1 MSNIEDDNDDLQQDL
16 DALSMLQDEYVKMRL
31 ETINL
36 DNFDEMQQQIIE
48 DELRHQHIQIVRQ
61 AIENGL
67 KVPDR
72 VIVEYNSLSE
82 EDKMSDEELED
93 LYKKHQKFLD
103 SVDEQ
108 IWQDIDREVREER
121 RKQYIKDRRGGI
133 DGLLRELDSY
143 KVFNTNPFRRNHT
156 YTRSRKSEKLDMRKT
171 LTTIVDILLV
181 AIFVLIFVLGI
192 GYFLY
197 LTQ

>member
-1 MSNIEDDNDDLQQDL
+1 M
-16 DALSMLQDEYVKMRL
+16 
-31 ETINL
+31 
-36 DNFDEMQQQIIE
+36 
-48 DELRHQHIQIVRQ
+48 RQ

-82 EDKMSDEELED
+82 EEKMSDEELED

-108 IWQDIDREVREER
+108 IWKDIDREVREER

-143 KVFNTNPFRRNHT
+143 KVFNTNPFRHNHT
-156 YTRSRKSEKLDMRKT
+156 YKRSRKPEKLDIKKT
-171 LTTIVDILLV
+171 LTTILDILLV
-181 AIFVLIFVLGI
+181 AIFVLIFVFGI